1 MMKKKMVV
9 ALGAALISAAL
20 VAGLTGCG
28 SGPEK
33 TQVAAPAARTGVV
46 EQYTLK
52 RSIPDPRPTWV
63 DSPRSE
69 SSATILAFSSAG
81 PQYAASVQE
90 ARTGQN
96 GAQRDGQQ
104 QLIDYYGTLMASQ
117 GREYSANFGLSSEVF
132 DPQSVGQEMR
142 EFISQNVAQ
151 ALEAQEY
158 YTEEYL
164 DNKTGRTVYTVYALM
179 TIERARVAK
188 LIDDFGKQ
196 QAADYQA
203 KAAAEQDEI
212 KKQQL
217 ERAAEFWGGNLSSR
231 INN

>member
-1 MMKKKMVV
+1 
-9 ALGAALISAAL
+9 
-20 VAGLTGCG
+20 
-28 SGPEK
+28 
-33 TQVAAPAARTGVV
+33 
-46 EQYTLK
+46 
-52 RSIPDPRPTWV
+52 V

-69 SSATILAFSSAG
+69 SSDTVLAFTATG

-104 QLIDYYGTLMASQ
+104 QLVDYYGTLMVNQ
-117 GREYSANFGLSSEVF
+117 GREYSASFGLSSEVF
-132 DPQSVGQEMR
+132 DPQTAGQEMR

-151 ALEAQEY
+151 ALEALEY
-158 YTEEYL
+158 YTEEYHE
-164 DNKTGRTVYTVYALM
+164 NKTGKTVYTVYALM
-179 TIERARVAK
+179 TIERARVARM
-188 LIDDFGKQ
+188 IDDFGNK
-196 QAADYQA
+196 QAADYQE
-203 KAAAEQDEI
+203 KAAAEQDAI